1 MKNKARKKRKK
12 EEGALNITSI
22 EKIEAEKDYRRRIK
36 KIEYILGSILLG
48 SLFVFGFIAASA
60 ILNEGAGAFIST
72 IKSMNLFYYSIALL
86 IIFLSYA
93 LRFPKW
99 EYYLKKLKVNIPR
112 KKNFIIYLSMYSM
125 DITPGRWGRAVVS
138 YTINKLT
145 KVRFSRTFPAVVAD
159 IFTDFLGFA
168 IICVFFAFFV
178 HRYVLVSLTI
188 TAILLLPFV
197 FLYHEKPFVYL
208 KSKLSRFKSLK
219 SFFEVG
225 ELYFKNNK
233 MLGRD
238 SYWYSMLYTVP
249 SMFLN
254 GLSLYFVM
262 LSFGVDVGVANIPT
276 VVFIFASSLIFGMIT
291 GIPANL
297 AVTDGAML
305 SSLIA
310 FFGGMGLNF
319 GLASIITIFFRIAS
333 VWFVELFG
341 FIALAY
347 TFRYWR

>member
-1 MKNKARKKRKK
+1 LKSRREN
-12 EEGALNITSI
+12 ALNIASI
-22 EKIEAEKDYRRRIK
+22 EKIEAEVDYKRRIK
-36 KIEYILGSILLG
+36 RIEYILASILLG
-48 SLFVFGFIAASA
+48 SLIVFGFIAISA
-60 ILNEGAGAFIST
+60 VLNEGFSNFVKAITSINF
-72 IKSMNLFYYSIALL
+72 FYYGIALL
-86 IIFLSYA
+86 IIFSSYL

-99 EYYLKKLKVNIPR
+99 EYYLKKLRVKIPR
-112 KKNFIIYLSMYSM
+112 RKNFIIYLSMYSM

-145 KVRFSRTFPAVVAD
+145 KVKFSKTFPAVVAD

-178 HRYVLVSLTI
+178 HKYILISLII

-197 FLYHEKPFVYL
+197 FLYHEKPFTYL
-208 KSKLSRFKSLK
+208 KSKLSRFRSMK

-233 MLGRD
+233 LLGKD
-238 SYWYSMLYTVP
+238 AYWYSMLYTIP

-262 LSFGVDVGVANIPT
+262 LSFGVNVGINNIPT
-276 VVFIFASSLIFGMIT
+276 IVFIFASSLIFGMIT

-297 AVTDGAML
+297 GVTDGAML
-305 SSLIA
+305 SALVA
-310 FFGGMGLNF
+310 FFGGIGVNF
-319 GLASIITIFFRIAS
+319 GLASLITIFFRIAT
-333 VWFVELFG
+333 VWFVEFFG
-341 FIALAY
+341 FLALIY
-347 TFRYWR
+347 TFRYWK